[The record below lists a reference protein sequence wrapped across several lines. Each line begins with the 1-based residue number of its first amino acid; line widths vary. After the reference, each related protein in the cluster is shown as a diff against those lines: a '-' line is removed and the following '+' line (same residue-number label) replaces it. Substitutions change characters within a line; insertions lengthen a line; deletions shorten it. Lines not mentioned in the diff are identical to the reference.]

1 MTSHGATYSP
11 IFKNMAGLK
20 IAMAAHAP
28 SMRGFIFGPAT
39 DAPNV
44 LQWVM
49 HIQCSWR
56 REAAKDWDPAE
67 GASLQE
73 ARLRELFHDQDLS
86 KGTITNNTAYI
97 NLYQIR

>member
-56 REAAKDWDPAE
+56 REAGNAIITGSGDWYEPADLEAPAADDWDRAE
-67 GASLQE
+67 SRTRAS
-73 ARLRELFHDQDLS
+73 S
-86 KGTITNNTAYI
+86 SG
-97 NLYQIR
+97 